1 MLRKLALAATSPAQ
15 PLHQPLRMLHSADWQ
30 IGKPYAR
37 VLDPDKRARLRQV
50 RFAAIGRLAEL
61 VQSQGA
67 DLVVVAGDLFDS
79 PTPNSA
85 DVSAVCAAIGKIA
98 CPVLAIPGNHDH
110 GAPGSV
116 WHSPFFQAERQRRA
130 ENLTVLLELSPFEV
144 AGAVVLPCPLLRRND
159 SSDPCG
165 WLHSLDWQGLPAD
178 KPRLVLAHG
187 SVHGFGAG
195 ELDAHANNR
204 LRLEGPWLDA
214 VDYLALGDWHGLKQ
228 VSAKAWYSGTPEPDR
243 FPRSADYQSGYVLQ
257 VDLLRGQMPQVT
269 PLATGCLGWHPL
281 PFHCQD
287 DSDLARLE
295 TQLDELL
302 GQRVGADLLLLEI
315 SGSLSLAGQQAY
327 SQLLERVEAQVLRL
341 KLRGHCSVAPGAAEL
356 AELTQRPGDPLVAQ
370 VASNLKNSASA
381 QEAAP
386 DGGDA
391 VARLALAELYRA
403 VHLAEQQ
410 LAGNPP

>member
-1 MLRKLALAATSPAQ
+1 MLRSPALAAPPSTDS
-15 PLHQPLRMLHSADWQ
+15 PLRLLHSADWQ

-50 RFAAIGRLAEL
+50 RFSAIARLAEL
-61 VQSQGA
+61 VQSQAA
-67 DLVVVAGDLFDS
+67 DLLVVAGDLFDS

-85 DVSAVCAAIGKIA
+85 DVSAVCAAIGAIT
-98 CPVLAIPGNHDH
+98 CPVLVIPGNHDH

-116 WHSPFFQAERQRRA
+116 WHSSFFQSEQQRRA
-130 ENLTVLLELSPFEV
+130 PNLVVLLERCPVEY
-144 AGAVVLPCPLLRRND
+144 AGALVLPCPLLRRSD

-165 WLHSLDWQGLPAD
+165 WLNGLDWQALPVD

-195 ELDAHANNR
+195 ELDANANNR

-214 VDYLALGDWHGLKQ
+214 VDYIALGDWHGLKQ
-228 VSAKAWYSGTPEPDR
+228 VSPKAWYSGTPEPDR
-243 FPRSADYQSGYVLQ
+243 FPRSADYQSGQVLQ
-257 VDLLRGQMPQVT
+257 VDLRRGQTPEVT
-269 PLATGCLGWHPL
+269 PLATGCLSWHPL

-287 DSDLARLE
+287 DQDLTRLE
-295 TQLDELL
+295 SQLDALL

-327 SQLLERVEAQVLRL
+327 GQLLERVEAQVLRL
-341 KLRGHCSVAPGAAEL
+341 KLRGHCSVAPGEAEL

-370 VASNLKNSASA
+370 VAISLKNAGDDEIA
-381 QEAAP
+381 Q
-386 DGGDA
+386 
-391 VARLALAELYRA
+391 LALAELYRA
-403 VHLAEQQ
+403 VQ
-410 LAGNPP
+410 LAGQLAGPLAGQQP